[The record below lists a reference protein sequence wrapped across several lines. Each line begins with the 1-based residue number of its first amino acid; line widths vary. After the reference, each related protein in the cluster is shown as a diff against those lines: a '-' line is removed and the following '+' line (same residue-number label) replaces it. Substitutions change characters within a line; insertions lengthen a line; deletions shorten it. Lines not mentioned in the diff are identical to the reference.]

1 MKDKPLGQM
10 MEGANSLEIK
20 GILYFTLH
28 NLVKALGIDEDS
40 VDLIDLSRAPL
51 QLRLAL
57 RTGSF

>member
-1 MKDKPLGQM
+1 

-20 GILYFTLH
+20 DILDFTLH
-28 NLVKALGIDEDS
+28 NLVKALGVNEDS

-51 QLRLAL
+51 QLKLAVL

>member
-1 MKDKPLGQM
+1 

-20 GILYFTLH
+20 GILYLTLH
-28 NLVKALGIDEDS
+28 NLVKALGINEDS

-51 QLRLAL
+51 QLELAVL